1 MSWQPHRSALGKTAK
16 RPKQQLGQVMSV
28 KATLMSL
35 SPEPWKVRL
44 GLSEMNKLRRDGDDA
59 FVVETGALYVSGP
72 GTHNVERLGWP

>member
-1 MSWQPHRSALGKTAK
+1 MSI
-16 RPKQQLGQVMSV
+16 

-59 FVVETGALYVSGP
+59 FVFGTGSLYVSYP
-72 GTHNVERLGWP
+72 GTHNVDRLGWP